1 MIRKIG
7 MYFVTALFGVLLLS
21 FPAFLNYLNPN
32 TMTFNL
38 ALFLNDYP
46 VFRFVIGILLIVIG
60 LGGFAYLF
68 ILSKYKTIY
77 VIQESSDGDFGS
89 PDLHYPLLIKGDS
102 DEIVYT
108 NLATL
113 NNHSKDI
120 IELEKK
126 RIRLFYEKLPKQ
138 KKIAF
143 LGIATIPSLVYAGY
157 VVGENG
163 RKIKYYHWNR
173 EKQKAKRLC
182 GIKQSCVLSI
192 DESINSINKSK
203 EYVIY
208 VSVSYLPNKEQV
220 KKQFGDINYIFCQ
233 TNKLGVDVVKT
244 GKDLSEIANNVRKVV
259 SNINVPGATVHLIL
273 QCSAE
278 LCFAIGQKLNTT
290 SIPNIKVYSFN
301 FKNELNPWDWYLELD

>member
-7 MYFVTALFGVLLLS
+7 LYFVITLAGVFLLS
-21 FPAFLNYLNPN
+21 FPAFLNYLNHD
-32 TMTFNL
+32 TMPFDL

-60 LGGFAYLF
+60 FGGFAYLF
-68 ILSKYKTIY
+68 ILKKYKTIY

-89 PDLHYPLLIKGDS
+89 PDLNYPLLIKGDS

-113 NNHSKDI
+113 NNHPKDV

-126 RIRLFYEKLPKQ
+126 RIRIFYERLPKQ
-138 KKIAF
+138 KQIAF

-173 EKQKAKRLC
+173 EKHKAKRLR
-182 GIKQSCVLSI
+182 GLKQSCVLSI
-192 DESINSINKSK
+192 DENIDSTNKSK

-220 KKQFGDINYIFCQ
+220 KKQFGNVNYIFCQ

-244 GKDLSEIANNVRKVV
+244 KRDLMGISNQVRKVI
-259 SNINVPGATVHLIL
+259 SNINIPGATVHLIL

-278 LCFAIGQKLNTT
+278 VCFAIGQKLNTT
-290 SIPNIKVYSFN
+290 SLPNIKVYSFN
-301 FKNELNPWDWYLELD
+301 YKNESNPWDWYLELN